1 MGITGSKTEGNWMLM
16 GKTNGIEGGFVLIDL
31 CGEAQDTACVSHDV
45 ARPLARLFGCSSL
58 SAACQLKVASKWTKE
73 DQSKPLPFGG
83 ESSIAVLLE
92 LVARV
97 SVDPKLCSQNGVANL
112 K

>member
-1 MGITGSKTEGNWMLM
+1 ML
-16 GKTNGIEGGFVLIDL
+16 
-31 CGEAQDTACVSHDV
+31 A
-45 ARPLARLFGCSSL
+45 PSL
-58 SAACQLKVASKWTKE
+58 SAACQLKAASKWTKE
-73 DQSKPLPFGG
+73 DESKPLPFGG

-97 SVDPKLCSQNGVANL
+97 SVDPKVCSQNGVANL